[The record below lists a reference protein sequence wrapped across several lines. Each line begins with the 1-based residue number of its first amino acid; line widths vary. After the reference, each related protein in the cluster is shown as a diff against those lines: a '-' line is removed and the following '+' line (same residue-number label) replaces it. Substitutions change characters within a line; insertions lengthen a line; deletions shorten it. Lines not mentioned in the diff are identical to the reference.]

1 MKKRFVDYLLKAIP
15 IFFLI
20 VICSTAIVIT
30 LNSTV
35 NRHKEAVFEQYVAK
49 YKYILDGYSKAI
61 NYYLDNYQANL
72 KLLCNQDFLLSN
84 PDDESLIKYLN
95 SFDNIKHN
103 DFSRLFYSNADSKI
117 RFSDGQILNF
127 PVNTSAHTE
136 FMSNL
141 PFFISPYIPISE
153 NGRQIFLVYILLYK
167 NNVISGVFGATVEL
181 NSLKKVL
188 SNLDLHDGS
197 KISLIDQSGQF
208 LFHHNPDFIGK
219 VFSPDKAEYIQYN
232 SKYIAALNNDD
243 IINNH
248 IETIDTDENEID
260 LFYNKIQQCNWTI
273 LISVPAERKQDLYT
287 RFSRMNLMLIVLSVV
302 GILMI
307 VTQLGFHLYGIFA
320 NRLKSIS
327 IDPLTN
333 LWTRTHFEQEAEK
346 LLRKYPRSK
355 FMLIEG
361 DIRGFKFINQNF
373 GGENA
378 DKTIIFFANVLK
390 ESTKDLDAIMARGF
404 ADHFYFFARISSVH
418 KAMAEF
424 KKQNET
430 INELIKNFDISFFPK
445 FGIAFLMKRDD
456 ENKVTIQELIG
467 QASFAKS
474 TIKDNMLIQH
484 AIYNSRLLKTVNKER
499 YIESN
504 MEIALNT
511 NQFFVMYQ
519 PKIELLTDKIVGA
532 EALVRWNS
540 PNLGVVYPDEFI
552 PLFEKNGFIKK
563 LDFYVYEKVFAF
575 IQRQLDENKPIV
587 PISVNMSRS
596 HSKPDKFMHDFLAI
610 FHKFN
615 IPPRFVEVEILERS
629 FMNGNTLKEFTELLH
644 AEGFTVAMDDFGSG
658 ESSLNMLTQIPV
670 DVLKFDRTFLY
681 SATQNGTIDPTSAN
695 FIETLIELGKN
706 LKKQTIFEGVETQ
719 EQIDFLRS
727 VDCDQVQGY
736 FFSKPLTEN
745 DFIDYLNK

>member
-1 MKKRFVDYLLKAIP
+1 MKKRFVDYVLKAIP

-20 VICSTAIVIT
+20 VIFTTAIVLILT
-30 LNSTV
+30 STV
-35 NRHKEAVFEQYVAK
+35 NRHKEAVFEQYIAK
-49 YKYILDGYSKAI
+49 YEYILDGYSKAI

-72 KLLCNQDFLLSN
+72 RLLCDEDFLLSN
-84 PDDESLIKYLN
+84 PDDETLIQHLN
-95 SFDNIKHN
+95 SFEHIKHS

-127 PVNTSAHTE
+127 PVNTSAHTK
-136 FMSNL
+136 FMNNL

-153 NGRQIFLVYILLYK
+153 NGRQIFLVYIPLYK

-208 LFHHNPDFIGK
+208 LFHQNPDFIGK

-248 IETIDTDENEID
+248 IETIDTDGNEID
-260 LFYNKIQQCNWTI
+260 LFYNKIQQCNWSI

-287 RFSRMNLMLIVLSVV
+287 RFSRMNLMLIVLSIV

-307 VTQLGFHLYGIFA
+307 VTQIGFHLYGVFA